1 MYSKYDGTNI
11 QDQVIFNV
19 RDAVYEFFCA
29 KKFNKFF
36 SSQFWGSMREGV
48 FFELIIV
55 PSMLI

>member
-1 MYSKYDGTNI
+1 MMVHII

-36 SSQFWGSMREGV
+36 SSQFWGSMREGGI
-48 FFELIIV
+48 FELIIV